1 MPQKKPSPAENAK
14 KPPKA
19 KAAPTL
25 KKPTKAPTPAK
36 KAPRKKAAPPP
47 PTPPARKWRIAST
60 ETASPAEGADGSA
73 ATTEPTRTQ
82 SRALMVI
89 PQPEPL
95 TPWETFKAGMPASFE
110 EFVGYIAGGGH
121 LAGFVKER
129 GIPYTTML
137 TWIAVDSQRSEM
149 YARARE
155 DRADVLADEI
165 VAIADEIEVTVEMS
179 LSGKEVIKVDSVAVQ
194 RNKLRVDARK
204 WAASKL
210 KPRTYG
216 DKIEVG
222 ATFNHKGMSD
232 TQLLERLAALGV
244 SLPSITPQAGEA
256 SDDA

>member
-1 MPQKKPSPAENAK
+1 MLSKKPSPAQNA
-14 KPPKA
+14 A
-19 KAAPTL
+19 
-25 KKPTKAPTPAK
+25 KPTKAKAKPTPKKTAPAK
-36 KAPRKKAAPPP
+36 KVPRKKAAPAPKI
-47 PTPPARKWRIAST
+47 PAASKWRIASPEPAT
-60 ETASPAEGADGSA
+60 PTKGAGGPAEITLPA
-73 ATTEPTRTQ
+73 Q

-95 TPWETFKAGMPASFE
+95 TPWGAFNAGMPASFD
-110 EFVGYIAGGGH
+110 EFIGFIASGGH
-121 LAGFVKER
+121 LAGFVTER

-137 TWIAVDSQRSEM
+137 TWINVDSHRSEM

-165 VAIADEIEVTVEMS
+165 IAISDEVDVVTKTLANGETVLE
-179 LSGKEVIKVDSVAVQ
+179 LNPTAVQ

-216 DKIEVG
+216 EKLELGGTVS
-222 ATFNHKGMSD
+222 HKGLTD
-232 TQLLERLAALGV
+232 AQLLDRLASLGV
-244 SLPSITPQAGEA
+244 KLPAITPRPEGA